1 MRRKIVYGL
10 GILGVVVCAVTLLE
24 GPCVFADH
32 SSHVRVYA
40 APFSRQAQAPPGTDT
55 SKAVEQKTEQE
66 KSRDTFPGGA
76 PNGKKLILK
85 DGNFQLVREYQRNGD
100 RVRYYSL
107 ERGDWEEIPAS
118 FIDWAATQ
126 KAEAA
131 TAARDKAALE
141 KLRKQ
146 EEISRVDM
154 ALDVDASLQTASG
167 VFLPAGEGMFAVEGK
182 KTTLLEQAASEAHRD
197 KKQFLKQIAIPLP
210 TVTTKTNIELP
221 GGHASTRLDPSHLEF
236 YLREAPPDP
245 DRNTPIRQSSR
256 PGESGPEVELVRATV
271 KGNKRILEQ
280 IKSLFGEQMDT
291 SRKTVLLQRWQVTP
305 NVFRL
310 TLGEQ
315 LEPGEYALAEILPD
329 GMNLYVWDFGVD
341 AGSAKPKEK

>member
-1 MRRKIVYGL
+1 MDSERITLGKQEIMRRRFRNSSIAFLLAATIV
-10 GILGVVVCAVTLLE
+10 
-24 GPCVFADH
+24 
-32 SSHVRVYA
+32 A
-40 APFSRQAQAPPGTDT
+40 AWPVGAQAPPGPDT
-55 SKAVEQKTEQE
+55 SKPVEQSTDPE
-66 KSRDTFPGGA
+66 KGKPALPGGA

-85 DGNFQLVREYQRNGD
+85 DGNFQLVREYQRNGE

-107 ERGDWEEIPAS
+107 ERADWEEIPAS
-118 FIDWAATQ
+118 MIDWAATQ

-131 TAARDKAALE
+131 TAAQEKEALA
-141 KLRKQ
+141 KLHKQ
-146 EEISRVDM
+146 EEMSRVDM

-167 VFLPAGEGMFAVEGK
+167 VFLPSGEGMFAVEGK
-182 KTTLLEQAASEAHRD
+182 KTTLLEQAGLEAHRD
-197 KKQFLKQIAIPLP
+197 KKQFLKQIASPIPIVP
-210 TVTTKTNIELP
+210 SKTNLELP
-221 GGHASTRLDPSHLEF
+221 GAHASMRLDPSHLEF

-271 KGNKRILEQ
+271 KGNKRVLEQ
-280 IKSLFGEQMDT
+280 IRLLFGEKVDT

-305 NVFRL
+305 NVFRF

-329 GMNLYVWDFGVD
+329 GLNLYVWDFGVD
-341 AGSAKPKEK
+341 TGSAKAGEKK